1 MSLTER
7 SVPIVFREDMES
19 SGRPA
24 TGARVRPTVDSMIE
38 YELPEGGAGPQ
49 LHVHPAFD
57 EGVEVVEGRLWVHVA
72 GRERELGAGESIT
85 LPGAQ
90 AHTFAAAGGRVRIRI
105 TSDPIDVGALI
116 RRLAAVDGDPLAEA
130 RV

>member
-1 MSLTER
+1 M
-7 SVPIVFREDMES
+7 V
-19 SGRPA
+19 
-24 TGARVRPTVDSMIE
+24 E

-57 EGVEVVEGRLWVHVA
+57 EVVEVLEGRLWVVVG
-72 GRERELGAGESIT
+72 GRERELGAGESIV

-90 AHTFAAAGGRVRIRI
+90 AHTFAAAGGPVRIRLAAE
-105 TSDPIDVGALI
+105 PIDVGALI

-130 RV
+130 RVYAAHGVTLVTPC